1 MARRKGRR
9 SFGSVRQLPSGRWQ
23 ARYRDLAG
31 KPHTASQTFA
41 TRPEAAR
48 FLAQVET
55 DLARG
60 ECLSGLLVANS
71 GQWLKR
77 LVQTS

>member
-1 MARRKGRR
+1 MTRRKGRR

-31 KPHTASQTFA
+31 QPHTASQTFA

-48 FLAQVET
+48 FLE
-55 DLARG
+55 G
-60 ECLSGLLVANS
+60 LSRQAPAELV
-71 GQWLKR
+71 
-77 LVQTS
+77 

>member
-9 SFGSVRQLPSGRWQ
+9 SFGSMRQLPSGRWQ

-41 TRPEAAR
+41 TRPEAA
-48 FLAQVET
+48 
-55 DLARG
+55 AR
-60 ECLSGLLVANS
+60 
-71 GQWLKR
+71 
-77 LVQTS
+77 